1 MNEVPVLDDPRH
13 QELLLWEL
21 TAPASRDPQTM
32 NALAAKL
39 GVSDRTLRDWRDKPE
54 FQAAWKLGFQ
64 AVAGSL
70 ERTKALLDQL
80 YADSMDVENDKRTQ
94 SAKLYWDISRA
105 IAPPAPEAKSSR
117 RAQELTD
124 DELRA
129 MLSQGALDELA
140 QRTPDWHRTV
150 AESDGA

>member
-1 MNEVPVLDDPRH
+1 M
-13 QELLLWEL
+13 WEL
-21 TAPASRDPQTM
+21 TAPAARDPQTM

-64 AVAGSL
+64 AVAGSM

-105 IAPPAPEAKSSR
+105 IAPPEPEVLTSR
-117 RAQELTD
+117 RAQTLSDT
-124 DELRA
+124 ELRS
-129 MLSQGALDELA
+129 MLSDAAAEELA
-140 QRTPDWHRTV
+140 ARVSSSTAASLGR
-150 AESDGA
+150 GA